1 LIAESTGKSGKG
13 LVPIDAE
20 KLGPPEVYGDDR
32 LFVYVRLATDPC
44 KDQDAGIAALE
55 KAGRP
60 VARIELDDKR
70 EIGQEFFRWEVAAA
84 VAGSI
89 LGINAFN
96 QPDVE
101 ASKIKTR
108 ELSAAYAETGKL
120 PVEHPLATG
129 NGLNLFT
136 DSKNAEALTKAAS
149 STTPEAILAAH
160 LARLAAGD
168 YFTISAYVE
177 MNDANAETL
186 QEIRHAVRDKKRVA
200 TTLGFGPR
208 FLHSTGQLHKGG
220 PNEGV
225 FLQITSDD
233 AEDLAIPGEKYTFGL
248 LKNFQSQGDF
258 AVLVERDRRALRV
271 HLGKD
276 VAAGLATLR
285 ETIAKALA

>member
-1 LIAESTGKSGKG
+1 M
-13 LVPIDAE
+13 
-20 KLGPPEVYGDDR
+20 
-32 LFVYVRLATDPC
+32 
-44 KDQDAGIAALE
+44 
-55 KAGRP
+55 
-60 VARIELDDKR
+60 
-70 EIGQEFFRWEVAAA
+70 EIGQEFFRWEVATV

-120 PVEHPLATG
+120 PVERPLATG
-129 NGLNLFT
+129 NGLSLFT
-136 DSKNAEALTKAAS
+136 DPKNSEALTKAAS
-149 STTPEAILAAH
+149 SATPEAIIAAH
-160 LARLAAGD
+160 LARLKPGD

-177 MNDANAETL
+177 MNDAHAKTL
-186 QEIRHAVRDKKRVA
+186 QEMRHAVRDKKKVA
-200 TTLGFGPR
+200 TTLGYGPR

-220 PNEGV
+220 PNSGV

-248 LKNFQSQGDF
+248 LKSFQSQGDF
-258 AVLVERDRRALRV
+258 SVLVDRDRRALRV

-276 VAAGLATLR
+276 VAAGLETLR
-285 ETIAKALA
+285 AMVVKALA